1 MNNFEGVNRL
11 SKGLSLEQELRNEA
25 FRNNDFESF
34 EPNGDNV
41 DNTTFNTTAQA
52 ITGAGLNA
60 EKHSYI
66 DESFNVSVASSVSGD
81 DDSNVNLDVLD
92 VTTLDTPYNSDE
104 YSSNTKVRLLYT
116 TL

>member
-1 MNNFEGVNRL
+1 MNNSEGVNRL

-25 FRNNDFESF
+25 FGNDDFESF
-34 EPNGDNV
+34 GPNDDNV
-41 DNTTFNTTAQA
+41 DNTTFNATAQA
-52 ITGAGLNA
+52 ITGLNA

-81 DDSNVNLDVLD
+81 DDSSVNLDVLD

-104 YSSNTKVRLLYT
+104 YSSNTKVRLLFIA
-116 TL
+116 

>member
-34 EPNGDNV
+34 GPNDDNV
-41 DNTTFNTTAQA
+41 DNTTFNATAQA

-104 YSSNTKVRLLYT
+104 YSSNTKVRLLYMA
-116 TL
+116 